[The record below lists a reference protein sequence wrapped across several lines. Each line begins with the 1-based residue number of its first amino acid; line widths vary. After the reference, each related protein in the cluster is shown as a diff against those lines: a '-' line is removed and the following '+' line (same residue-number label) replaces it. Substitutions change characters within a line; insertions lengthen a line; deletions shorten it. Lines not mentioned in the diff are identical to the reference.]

1 MNCDWVKSNVTLYV
15 YDELPDDA
23 RYEFEQHIHRCTACA
38 AEMERLR
45 KFKSV
50 MSAVPVEEPSPNLLA
65 SCRMKLQEDLETAQ
79 HIRGW
84 RRILFDPMSWLRQTK
99 MSPALATVILM
110 VGFAAG
116 VGTTYQ
122 IARQQTQETNQQANS
137 PSNAVPQ
144 PPVEASIAGIRDIT
158 QQPGS
163 NKVNIN
169 YDTLTPQTV
178 QGSLNDPRI
187 QQLLLF
193 AARNNQNSGLRMDSV
208 DLLTQAKT
216 DDEPVRDA
224 LIYALRFDNNPG
236 VRIKALEALGPAVK
250 SDIQVR
256 NAVLEAL
263 AEDSNPG
270 VRNMAIQMVSPVKAD
285 SAVRQVLQHLA
296 KDDQNQYIRT
306 ESRMLLASTP
316 PID

>member
-23 RYEFEQHIHRCTACA
+23 RYEFEQHVHRCAGCA
-38 AEMERLR
+38 AELERQLG
-45 KFKSV
+45 FKST
-50 MSAVPVEEPSPNLLA
+50 MSAIPVDEPSPNLLA
-65 SCRMKLQEDLETAQ
+65 SCRMRLQEGLETAN
-79 HIRGW
+79 HIHGW
-84 RRILFDPMSWLRQTK
+84 RRILLDPMSWLRQAR
-99 MSPALATVILM
+99 MSPALATVLLM
-110 VGFAAG
+110 LGFAAG

-122 IARQQTQETNQQANS
+122 IAHQ
-137 PSNAVPQ
+137 VPQ
-144 PPVEASIAGIRDIT
+144 TNVADNPALQQPAEASIAGIRDIT

-163 NKVNIN
+163 NKVNIH
-169 YDTLTPQTV
+169 YDTLKPQTV
-178 QGSLNDPRI
+178 QGSLDDPRI

-208 DLLTQAKT
+208 DLLTQTKT
-216 DDEPVRDA
+216 EDEAVRDA
-224 LIYALRFDNNPG
+224 LVYALRYDNNPG
-236 VRIKALEALGPAVK
+236 VRLKALEALGPAVK
-250 SDIQVR
+250 SDMRVR

-263 AEDSNPG
+263 ANDSNPG
-270 VRNMAIQMVSPVKAD
+270 VRNLAIQMVTPVKAD

-296 KDDQNQYIRT
+296 NNDQNQYIRT